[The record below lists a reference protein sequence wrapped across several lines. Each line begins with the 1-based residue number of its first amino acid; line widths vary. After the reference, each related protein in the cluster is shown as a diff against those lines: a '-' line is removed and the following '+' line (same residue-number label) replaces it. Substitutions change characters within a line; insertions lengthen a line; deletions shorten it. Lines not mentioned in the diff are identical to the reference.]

1 MSRPS
6 KSYVQTPHVTLCSLS
21 ILPIEMSN
29 GLLENIWLSREV
41 VDKVS
46 IAWVKNEGK
55 VLLFFLQEG
64 PLRSTEAFLNVTRPF
79 SKQATEE
86 KVD

>member
-1 MSRPS
+1 M
-6 KSYVQTPHVTLCSLS
+6 KEKFCF
-21 ILPIEMSN
+21 
-29 GLLENIWLSREV
+29 
-41 VDKVS
+41 
-46 IAWVKNEGK
+46 
-55 VLLFFLQEG
+55 FFLQEG